1 MSWPAPNPTYVF
13 REGPRNLEVHDH
25 NLLAKTV
32 LTRERNRLSETEST
46 VSRGA
51 RQVPD
56 RADMFERRSQTAVP
70 SHTSTPAGHKPGAL
84 SRLPAHCQ
92 QLAAGLKA
100 SGLPIAFAH
109 AAGTSPDRP

>member
-13 REGPRNLEVHDH
+13 REGPSNLEVHDH

-84 SRLPAHCQ
+84 SDSRHAVSSLLP
-92 QLAAGLKA
+92 G
-100 SGLPIAFAH
+100 
-109 AAGTSPDRP
+109 